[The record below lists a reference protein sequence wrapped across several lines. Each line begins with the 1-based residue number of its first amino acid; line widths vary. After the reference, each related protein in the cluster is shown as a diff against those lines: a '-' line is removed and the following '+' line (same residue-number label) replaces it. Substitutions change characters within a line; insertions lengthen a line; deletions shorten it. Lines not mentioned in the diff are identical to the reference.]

1 VGVLTAA
8 WFSGGR
14 RISLRQ
20 VLVRVLCFP
29 PFQAFLAGF
38 ACKLWFIPEPA
49 LQALGI
55 IGSML
60 GPLVMISV
68 GMQLRLAG
76 AREIG
81 LPIGLAL
88 IFKLLLAPVV
98 ALLILLGAG
107 IGGTFAQV
115 VMLQAA
121 VAPGITGAII
131 AAEFALDKRIP
142 PFVVSAGTV
151 CSVLTI
157 PAWLILARWIFP

>member
-1 VGVLTAA
+1 MLTAA
-8 WFSGGR
+8 WFSGSGGV
-14 RISLRQ
+14 SPRQ
-20 VLVRVLCFP
+20 VVSRVLSFP

-68 GMQLRLAG
+68 GMQLRFGG
-76 AREIG
+76 AREVA
-81 LPIGLAL
+81 LPLGIAL
-88 IFKLLLAPVV
+88 IFKLVVAPVV

-131 AAEFALDKRIP
+131 AAEFALNKRIP
-142 PFVVSAGTV
+142 PMVVSAGTIF
-151 CSVLTI
+151 SVLTI
-157 PAWLILARWIFP
+157 PPWLIIARWVFP